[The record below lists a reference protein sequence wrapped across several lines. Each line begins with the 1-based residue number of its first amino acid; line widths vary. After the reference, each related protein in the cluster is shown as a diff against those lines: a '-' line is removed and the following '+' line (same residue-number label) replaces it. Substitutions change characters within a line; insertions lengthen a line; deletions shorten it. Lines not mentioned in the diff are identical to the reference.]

1 MKRYSISA
9 LALAVMVAVLSPPL
23 TRDAAASSIEPLDVE
38 ALSARADRILVGH
51 VDSVESHFIAPGS
64 RYIVTDV
71 TLTTERSVLGGA
83 PSNHFVVRHLGGA
96 VGKLGQLVYGE
107 ASYRVGETVILFA
120 SERQGAFFAVGMAQ
134 GVMHVYVD
142 SAGIRRA
149 SSNGRPLDEVLDRAR
164 AAVAGR
170 TGR

>member
-9 LALAVMVAVLSPPL
+9 LILAVTVTVLSPPL
-23 TRDAAASSIEPLDVE
+23 TRDAAASSMVPLDVE

-51 VDSVESHFIAPGS
+51 VDSIESHFIAPGS

-71 TLTTERSVLGGA
+71 TLTTERNVLGA
-83 PSNHFVVRHLGGA
+83 PSDRFVVRHLGGA

-107 ASYRVGETVILFA
+107 ASYRVGETVLLFA

-142 SAGIRRA
+142 GAGIARA
-149 SSNGRPLDEVLDRAR
+149 SANGRPLEEVVERAR
-164 AAVAGR
+164 AATAGR
-170 TGR
+170 RGR